1 MLPFPE
7 GVKGYADGD
16 SLRQLFSFSG
26 LTFPRTHDIV
36 WIPFREPCMSCVGAS
51 GDLTRAAGF
60 FFFEA
65 LCRLLSSVPGANG
78 QLDACFGT
86 MGRWDVERGHGVD
99 SRQNAYYNTRRQK
112 KRL

>member
-1 MLPFPE
+1 M
-7 GVKGYADGD
+7 DT
-16 SLRQLFSFSG
+16 FSG
-26 LTFPRTHDIV
+26 ALHVVCRGVRRPD
-36 WIPFREPCMSCVGAS
+36 
-51 GDLTRAAGF
+51 AGRRIL
-60 FFFEA
+60 FFEA

-112 KRL
+112 KASSTVSDKENGG